1 MSESG
6 LYAVETA
13 TIDWQN
19 STQDAQQTCAS
30 TVDLEASWLMQI
42 YQDAQKQLTS
52 KMNAEPKASKHSTKT
67 FATDVQEWQAEYN
80 ELSQKWQN
88 LENQWNTPI
97 QSGDQDLQT
106 LGNAAQQASQ
116 MASTVSQPNN
126 ITANLLQAQL

>member
-42 YQDAQKQLTS
+42 YQDAQKALNS
-52 KMNAEPKASKHSTKT
+52 KMNEEPKSGSSKT
-67 FATDVQEWQAEYN
+67 FSIKVQEWQAEYN

>member
-13 TIDWQN
+13 TIDWQS
-19 STQDAQQTCAS
+19 STQNAQQACAS

-42 YQDAQKQLTS
+42 YQDAQKALNS
-52 KMNAEPKASKHSTKT
+52 EMGKEPQQKDHKAST
-67 FATDVQEWQAEYN
+67 FATAVQEWQAEYN

-106 LGNAAQQASQ
+106 LGNASQQASQ